1 MIFLC
6 IMKAFISE
14 ILFSNYAPVFTN
26 KTGVTITK
34 SYKFF
39 LKVFYLPD
47 SSCLLKLFLCVQRVY
62 EAILLLCVKHVKSNS
77 DISLLR
83 QPGEEKK
90 EKKEKKEKRVKK
102 KREED
107 EGGEWEEVTKGAP
120 MIKVINICIYGH
132 HFCTVSNIT
141 ICWVFCGQLLIKS
154 VITGSTQNVCQ
165 GHRSEP
171 RSSHKEIERNHLG

>member
-1 MIFLC
+1 MHCSNSYSLICVDLKVNLVKIYMYVYLLTENSTGNHHDIFLHYES
-6 IMKAFISE
+6 FY
-14 ILFSNYAPVFTN
+14 FWNTFWNYAPVLTN

-39 LKVFYLPD
+39 LKVFYMPD

-62 EAILLLCVKHVKSNS
+62 EAILLLSVKHVNSNS

-120 MIKVINICIYGH
+120 MIKVINIYLWAS
-132 HFCTVSNIT
+132 FLYS
-141 ICWVFCGQLLIKS
+141 K
-154 VITGSTQNVCQ
+154 
-165 GHRSEP
+165 
-171 RSSHKEIERNHLG
+171 

>member
-1 MIFLC
+1 ML
-6 IMKAFISE
+6 
-14 ILFSNYAPVFTN
+14 TN
-26 KTGVTITK
+26 ETGVTISK

-39 LKVFYLPD
+39 LQVFYLPD
-47 SSCLLKLFLCVQRVY
+47 SSCLLELFLY
-62 EAILLLCVKHVKSNS
+62 ELKSLRSYFFICVKHVKSNS

-132 HFCTVSNIT
+132 HFCTISNIT
-141 ICWVFCGQLLIKS
+141 ICWVFC
-154 VITGSTQNVCQ
+154 
-165 GHRSEP
+165 
-171 RSSHKEIERNHLG
+171 